1 MGGATF
7 TCTPQDATCTA
18 LGALYTATGGASW
31 TQNSG
36 WASAAAGT
44 ATSYCSFFNVSCT
57 GGNVLSV
64 VLASNGLVG
73 TMPAELAALT
83 TLTALTLSGNT
94 LSGTVPA
101 SLLTQIAAPK
111 VVLYPQTAGSVLEAK
126 TLSVSALTDITA
138 TLSSVAPADALVT
151 TFVLQSHISA
161 AMAQGITVPSTR
173 KAPLVISGNTA
184 ACLSTAHDTPSPP
197 PPPPSPMMPP
207 GGGGGGGG
215 PPGSPGN
222 AAPSPTGRQSW
233 QYVSLYTMC
242 TIDMGGYG
250 AVSAHIT
257 VAGATTVVIRGV
269 SLVGGGGSTGG
280 AVFVNSSSAALILS
294 GAQLSYNSASGNG
307 GAVYSL
313 ASVTA
318 TDSSFVSNAATAA
331 GGAVFLADSSP
342 TPGQPPS
349 SAVLSLSN
357 CSLTGNAA
365 GVSHGG
371 VVVIGGTNSLV
382 ASSTTFS
389 LNTAAQDSG
398 AVFVSGGVATL
409 TSCLF
414 DSNYVSDSSPQAS
427 TKAQMGGAV
436 YARGGN
442 TTLSGC
448 TLRNNS
454 VGGFGGAIRADGVI
468 LVISDSTITANSAG
482 FNGGAIYATQSTSV
496 FSNTRLADNTAQAG
510 GGFGMSGGSVSMTSV
525 VLSNNSVSS
534 SSSQGGCLFADDDQA
549 AYDAPAM
556 LLVNTSVTGC
566 VVTTE
571 RPVLDTPGQ
580 QYVAGYGA
588 GSGGGIYM
596 VGQRA
601 TIGQLV
607 LTSGTRF
614 AGNNATSGAGIFT
627 YGAISV
633 SISGSSFSA
642 NTATDMGGALYIQ
655 SAALTAMP
663 PSGRRRLQAPT
674 LTALLA
680 TASITGS
687 TFSGN
692 SATNGG
698 VAVLNSG
705 STLTASASAFR
716 GNKATNGAV
725 LMLRVL
731 DQDGPAPVV
740 SLSGINA
747 TGNSAF
753 SGALAYHDSD
763 SALTLPTCTGCVLN
777 NTQTNAGAAP
787 TTFNT
792 SLAVLV
798 APSGRTLP
806 AFTVTVYDINGEPV
820 ASWPDLVITVSP
832 GDFTGLSGTV
842 TAAYIAGAATFD
854 ALSVSDVENANH
866 TLTYT
871 LSTTLTTLNGATGT
885 VVAVVAPC
893 EANQVFDDGTLRC
906 KCSAGTYLVGTS
918 CTTCPRGLVA
928 TSAGAT
934 ECAVC
939 LAREAWVNASACAA
953 CPANSVTSPYDATV
967 CACDYGYYDTLY
979 GVSATEPVCK
989 ACPVGGSCTTGFVAA
1004 AEGYWRESLLSD
1016 VLYVCRTGNC
1026 LEESVIGPLSKP
1038 DDSNARAWVQL
1049 SGNLTAFNASAAVV
1063 SADGDTAPQNCV
1075 EGNAGPLCAL
1085 CLPGYAMQSG
1095 ACAVCDPKDAF
1106 DNWEPG
1112 TKTGML
1118 VGCIVFALI
1127 FIAFAFFQPL
1137 VPALE
1142 VAADA
1147 VMARV
1152 TAMPGKLKACI
1163 TCACCACCRPKATP
1177 PPPPKPVAEESDDVP
1192 LAPLAQGDGEGKP
1205 HARSSANS
1213 DFDADTHAVGAKPR
1227 RSEALVAVAQA
1238 EPQAARTSTG
1248 RAGRTS
1254 SSHAARTSA
1263 GGHHA
1268 SHPHHRHFEER
1279 QVYGVVHA
1287 DATMAAQVQTNA
1299 AFAMGSMAAFTGDDG
1314 GDDEGGGGG
1323 MNISGV
1329 EGQLDF
1335 MDMLEELIEKLQK
1348 MSKIIVNVRA
1358 RAFAALLDCALLTR
1372 ATYPAARSFTRSSR
1386 CVPVIVSRVR
1396 FADHCFPFRRRF

>member
-1 MGGATF
+1 MPA
-7 TCTPQDATCTA
+7 
-18 LGALYTATGGASW
+18 
-31 TQNSG
+31 
-36 WASAAAGT
+36 
-44 ATSYCSFFNVSCT
+44 
-57 GGNVLSV
+57 
-64 VLASNGLVG
+64 VLAS
-73 TMPAELAALT
+73 LT
-83 TLTALTLSGNT
+83 ALTALTLSGNT
-94 LSGTVPA
+94 LSGSVPA
-101 SLLTQIAAPK
+101 SLLTQIAAATL
-111 VVLYPQTAGSVLEAK
+111 VLYPQRAGAVLEAK
-126 TLSVSALTDITA
+126 TLSVSSLADIT
-138 TLSSVAPADALVT
+138 TVLNSVTPSNALVT
-151 TFVLQSHISA
+151 TFVLQTHLSA
-161 AMAQGITVPSTR
+161 AGQQGLTVPSTR
-173 KAPLVISGNTA
+173 KAPLVITGNTA
-184 ACLSTAHDTPSPP
+184 ACLSTAQDTPSPP
-197 PPPPSPMMPP
+197 PMPPPPLQPP
-207 GGGGGGGG
+207 GGGGGG

-242 TIDMGGYG
+242 TVDMGGYG
-250 AVSAHIT
+250 AVSAHLT
-257 VAGATTVVIRGV
+257 VAGATTVVLRGV

-294 GAQLSYNSASGNG
+294 GAQLSYNTARGNG

-318 TDSSFVSNAATAA
+318 TDSALTSNAATAA
-331 GGAVFLADSSP
+331 GGAVFLADSAP
-342 TPGQPPS
+342 TAGQPPS

-357 CSLTGNAA
+357 CSVTGNSA

-382 ASSTTFS
+382 ASSSSFT

-398 AVFVSGGVATL
+398 AVFVSGGIATL

-414 DSNYVSDSSPQAS
+414 DSNYVYDSSPQAS
-427 TKAQMGGAV
+427 SKAQMGGAV

-442 TTLSGC
+442 ATLAGC

-454 VGGFGGAIRADGVI
+454 VGGFGGAVRADGVI
-468 LVISDSTITANSAG
+468 LVISNTAITTNSAG

-496 FSNTRLADNTAQAG
+496 FSNVRIADNTAQAG
-510 GGFGMSGGSVSMTSV
+510 GGFGMSGGSVSMTNV

-534 SSSQGGCLFADDDQA
+534 SSSQGGCIFADDDQG
-549 AYDAPAM
+549 AYDAPAV
-556 LLVNTSVTGC
+556 LLANTTVTGC
-566 VVTTE
+566 VVTTV

-588 GSGGGIYM
+588 GSGGGVYM
-596 VGQRA
+596 VGQRN
-601 TIGQLV
+601 TTGQLV

-614 AGNNATSGAGIFT
+614 VGNNATSGAGIFV
-627 YGAISV
+627 YGAVAV

-642 NTATDMGGALYIQ
+642 NAATDMGGALYIQ
-655 SAALTAMP
+655 SAALTLM
-663 PSGRRRLQAPT
+663 PSGRRRLLAPT
-674 LTALLA
+674 LMALLA
-680 TASITGS
+680 SASITGS
-687 TFSGN
+687 SFSGN

-705 STLTASASAFR
+705 SSLTASASAFT

-740 SLSGINA
+740 SLSGITA
-747 TGNSAF
+747 TANSAF

-763 SALTLPTCTGCVLN
+763 AALTLPTCAGCVLN

-787 TTFNT
+787 TTFNA
-792 SLAVLV
+792 SLTVLV

-806 AFTVTVYDINGEPV
+806 TFSVTVYDINGGPV

-854 ALSVSDVENANH
+854 ALSISDVENANH

-871 LSTTLTTLNGATGT
+871 LSTTLATLNGATGS

-893 EANQVFDDGTLRC
+893 EANQVFDDSTLRC

-918 CTTCPRGLVA
+918 CTACPRGLVA
-928 TSAGAT
+928 TAAGAT

-979 GVSATEPVCK
+979 GASATEPACK
-989 ACPVGGSCTTGFVAA
+989 ACPVGGSCTSGFVAA
-1004 AEGYWRESLLSD
+1004 AEGWWRESLLSD

-1026 LEESVIGPLSKP
+1026 LQESVIGPLSKP
-1038 DDSNARAWVQL
+1038 DASNARAWVQL

-1063 SADGDTAPQNCV
+1063 GADGDTAPQNCV

-1106 DNWEPG
+1106 DNWPDG
-1112 TKTGML
+1112 DKTGLL

-1147 VMARV
+1147 IMERI
-1152 TAMPGKLKACI
+1152 TAVPGKLKACI

-1177 PPPPKPVAEESDDVP
+1177 PAPKVAEDSGDAP
-1192 LAPLAQGDGEGKP
+1192 LPPLAQGDGEAKP
-1205 HARSSANS
+1205 QARSSEKV
-1213 DFDADTHAVGAKPR
+1213 DTDTHAVGAKP
-1227 RSEALVAVAQA
+1227 AAVSAAAQA
-1238 EPQAARTSTG
+1238 EPQAAGTST
-1248 RAGRTS
+1248 
-1254 SSHAARTSA
+1254 

-1268 SHPHHRHFEER
+1268 SHPHHHFEER

-1287 DATMAAQVQTNA
+1287 DATVAGQVQTNA

-1314 GDDEGGGGG
+1314 GGDDDGGGGI
-1323 MNISGV
+1323 NISGV

-1335 MDMLEELIEKLQK
+1335 MDVLEEMIEKCVTA
-1348 MSKIIVNVRA
+1348 SW
-1358 RAFAALLDCALLTR
+1358 LLR
-1372 ATYPAARSFTRSSR
+1372 PAYAY
-1386 CVPVIVSRVR
+1386 
-1396 FADHCFPFRRRF
+1396 